1 MYLLLAQQA
10 VTDTNGFLPTRG
22 SWMLDFVF
30 VAMFGIIPVLAWSVY
45 LVKYRRAGEDYKCE
59 WHKRVQLTLAG
70 VLLVAVTAFE
80 VDLNMITKDWRP
92 LAEPSPYYASKTV
105 DYSLWIHLC
114 FAVPTPLLWIFVIVQ
129 ALRKMPRPA
138 GPCEYSARHA
148 RWGKIAAVAMFMT
161 AVTGWIFYWL
171 AFVS

>member
-1 MYLLLAQQA
+1 VYLLIAQQSA
-10 VTDTNGFLPTRG
+10 AFNGFLPTRG

-30 VAMFGIIPVLAWSVY
+30 VAMFAIVPVMAWSIY
-45 LVKYRRAGEDYKCE
+45 LVKYRRPEQEYKCE
-59 WHKRVQLTLAG
+59 WHKRIQLTLAG

-80 VDLNMITKDWRP
+80 VDLNLITKDWRP
-92 LAEPSPYYASKTV
+92 LAEASPYYASKIV

-114 FAVPTPLLWIFVIVQ
+114 FAVPTPLLWVFVIVQ

-138 GPCEYSARHA
+138 GPSAYSVRHA
-148 RWGKIAAVAMFMT
+148 KWGRIAAVSMFMT